1 VGYDE
6 LGLASCCGFG
16 GPRGGAMEATAVDI
30 SSVVEQASD
39 VCSGCGEE
47 GSDSLRSE
55 GAQEWKIAL
64 VRILCRFT

>member
-30 SSVVEQASD
+30 LSVVEQAS
-39 VCSGCGEE
+39 VVVQVAERKE
-47 GSDSLRSE
+47 VILRGLRE
-55 GAQEWKIAL
+55 RENG
-64 VRILCRFT
+64 R